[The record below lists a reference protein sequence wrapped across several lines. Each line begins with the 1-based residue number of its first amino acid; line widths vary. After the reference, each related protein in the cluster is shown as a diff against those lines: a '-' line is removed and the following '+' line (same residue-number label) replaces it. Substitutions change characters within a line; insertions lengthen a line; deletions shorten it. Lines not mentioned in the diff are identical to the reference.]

1 MTNVVADDDDGKK
14 ARKKAATLASFI
26 CILQWARVAS
36 RQNFKVGIIKQQC
49 AILGYPVGVGHVDG
63 DGDGVDESSQSRQ
76 RVAMVI
82 DVVSEPN

>member
-49 AILGYPVGVGHVDG
+49 AILGYPVGVGH
-63 DGDGVDESSQSRQ
+63 GDGVDESSQSRQ

>member
-49 AILGYPVGVGHVDG
+49 AILGYPVGVEHV